1 MNEII
6 TLSQDNENGFKAS
19 WVTALI
25 LSCLLVFISVVIIV
39 RSFKTQNRNFFIVI
53 AGLTIM
59 ASVCGAGCAK
69 IELVIFSGFAN
80 LSQLN

>member
-6 TLSQDNENGFKAS
+6 TLSQDNKNGFRAN

-25 LSCLLVFISVVIIV
+25 LSSLLVFISVIIII
-39 RSFKTQNRNFFIVI
+39 RSFKTPNRSFFIVI
-53 AGLTIM
+53 TSLVIL
-59 ASVCGAGCAK
+59 ASVCGAGSTK
-69 IELVIFSGFAN
+69 MDYVIFGGFAN